1 MNKIK
6 LQLKGRWCVHAI
18 YKDVIH
24 DPRLSLAG
32 KGVYVALM
40 AFLSPGAE
48 CAYPSRD
55 HLTRILNV
63 NRKTLNRYTQELIQ
77 LGLLEVE
84 QDKHVDP
91 KTGKW
96 YWGTNLYTLRTRI
109 KPVKEGAGDKNEQKP
124 QQSSVDRFLDHQD
137 LDHQDLD
144 HQKLVHK
151 VQTLGKRTHQ
161 ESINTTKTAS
171 GGDAGD
177 GSVPPTEELS
187 SEAELRE
194 AAHTFLHRTYRY
206 LVSRLRG
213 QEVPITEITVQHL
226 QAFFKN
232 NPGWYPCDVAYTVFK
247 GLLAAEKWPKP
258 PQGHDAW
265 FYSRMVDVP
274 QWFTPNRDGT
284 SKIIHTARENGY
296 TGGRTQEDLEA
307 EIRNFLKACA

>member
-1 MNKIK
+1 M
-6 LQLKGRWCVHAI
+6 R
-18 YKDVIH
+18 
-24 DPRLSLAG
+24 
-32 KGVYVALM
+32 
-40 AFLSPGAE
+40 
-48 CAYPSRD
+48 
-55 HLTRILNV
+55 
-63 NRKTLNRYTQELIQ
+63 ELRE

-84 QDKHVDP
+84 QQKELDA
-91 KTGKW
+91 TGRWK
-96 YWGTNLYTLRTRI
+96 YGPNLYSLKTQI
-109 KPVKEGAGDKNEQKP
+109 KPVEKAKKRLPETQNGEKP
-124 QQSSVDRFLDHQD
+124 QQITAAAFSGYGNSVVGNSEVG
-137 LDHQDLD
+137 
-144 HQKLVHK
+144 KPSYK
-151 VQTLGKRTHQ
+151 VQTLGKDTHQ
-161 ESINTTKTAS
+161 ENIDTTKTAS

-177 GSVPPTEELS
+177 GSIPPTEELS

-206 LVSRLRG
+206 LVSKLRG
-213 QEVPITEITVQHL
+213 QDVPITEATVQHL
-226 QAFFKN
+226 QTFFGN

-296 TGGRTQEDLEA
+296 TGGKPQEDIEA